1 MNHSPAS
8 VSVECLLQ
16 SAADIDVTMRRVTL
30 FVNVLFRNTGQQ
42 PIAHPRIVIAVSPE
56 RACEISGKILS
67 PQLIQTLAV
76 YVKGGRQ
83 SGWKF
88 TDDNWFRSGKA
99 SGEYHIEAI
108 EPLTLSPGGGWTEMK
123 DLQIECDLDKL
134 AKPLTVNAFIM
145 AQDTRFSALNSICI
159 SISA

>member
-1 MNHSPAS
+1 MNHSPSS
-8 VSVECLLQ
+8 VSVECVLQ

-42 PIAHPRIVIAVSPE
+42 PIEQPRIVIAVSPE

-67 PQLIQTLAV
+67 PQLIHTLAV

-99 SGEYHIEAI
+99 SGEYNIESI
-108 EPLTLSPGGGWTEMK
+108 GPLTLSPGGGWTEMK
-123 DLQIECDLDKL
+123 DLQIECDMDKL
-134 AKPLTVNAFIM
+134 TKPLTVNAFIL
-145 AQDTRFSALNSICI
+145 AQEISFTALNSICI
-159 SISA
+159 SMSI